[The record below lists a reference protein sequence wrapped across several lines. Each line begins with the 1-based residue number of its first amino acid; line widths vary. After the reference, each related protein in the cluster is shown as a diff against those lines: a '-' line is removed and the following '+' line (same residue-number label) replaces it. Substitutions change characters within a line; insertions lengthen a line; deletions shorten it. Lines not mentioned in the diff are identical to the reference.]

1 MRWLVATLTACLAI
15 AACALPSADEF
26 ASGRVGD
33 GGVLAIEAGAPV
45 PGLAA
50 DGGDAPPGV
59 VDGVLDAGTD
69 AMTPLP
75 PTDLLAGAGTFER
88 ASGCVSQGSILATFT
103 EALGSDGS
111 VFHGGARSC
120 KLCRDGSEGTFSI
133 EHGYP
138 TRASGVPK
146 GTYRAEA
153 WVKKVPGGAAP
164 VAMLSLRTY
173 QFFPFDDDVSQ
184 RKDSSPTI
192 IADDWQRLTIDLVVT
207 QASSKIEASVS
218 FEAPRAAGV
227 CGTIDDVVIYEVE

>member
-33 GGVLAIEAGAPV
+33 GGVLANEAGAPV

-59 VDGVLDAGTD
+59 VDGVLEAGTD
-69 AMTPLP
+69 ATTPLP

-88 ASGCVSQGSILATFT
+88 ASGCVSQDSILATFT
-103 EALGSDGS
+103 EAVGSDGS

-120 KLCRDGSEGTFSI
+120 KLCRDGSEGSFSI
-133 EHGYP
+133 EHAHP
-138 TRASGVPK
+138 TRGNGVPK

-153 WVKKVPGGAAP
+153 WVRKAPGGAAP
-164 VAMLSLRTY
+164 VALLSLRTY
-173 QFFPFDDDVSQ
+173 RFFPFDDDVSQ
-184 RKDSSPTI
+184 REDSSPSI
-192 IADDWQRLTIDLVVT
+192 LSDDWQRLTIDLVVT
-207 QASSKIEASVS
+207 QANSRIEASVS
-218 FEAPRAAGV
+218 FEAPKAPGV
-227 CGTIDDVVIYEVE
+227 CGTTDDIVVYKID